1 MLYRV
6 YVLDVSMAVAASLV
20 GCGFAMSTFERWKM
34 KKKRH
39 ELAWSAALGMFSVAA
54 ITMAYGAEVGWNG
67 LAFRLFYLFGGV
79 LNVPFLALGTVY
91 LIKGERFG
99 DKIAVSLLIF
109 GALAAGIILFSP
121 FTAPI
126 PSNTIAQG
134 SKVFGVAPRI
144 LAAVGSGLGATV
156 IVVGA
161 LYSLVKV
168 KVPRLKL
175 SNSLIAIG
183 TMVTGASG
191 LLNSVADQMTAFSIT
206 LVIGITII
214 FAGFLIAT
222 MPSAKTESTNDSLST
237 SV

>member
-1 MLYRV
+1 M
-6 YVLDVSMAVAASLV
+6 
-20 GCGFAMSTFERWKM
+20 FA
-34 KKKRH
+34 
-39 ELAWSAALGMFSVAA
+39 VAA
-54 ITMAYGAEVGWNG
+54 ITMVYGAEAGWNG

-99 DKIAVSLLIF
+99 DKVGVSLLIF
-109 GALAAGIILFSP
+109 GALATGIVLFSP

-126 PSNTIAQG
+126 PSHTIAQG
-134 SKVFGVAPRI
+134 SKVFGAAPRI

-161 LYSLVKV
+161 VYSLLKV

-183 TMVTGASG
+183 TMITGPSG

-206 LVIGITII
+206 LVIGIIII
-214 FAGFLIAT
+214 FTGFLVAT
-222 MPSAKTESTNDSLST
+222 MPSVKSESTKDSLSA
-237 SV
+237 SA